1 MYCTKVA
8 LHWVKLSLPNKP
20 VQDEYQY
27 KLSLNVELTNAKLIT
42 ADKGNI

>member
-1 MYCTKVA
+1 MYGTKVA
-8 LHWVKLSLPNKP
+8 LQNKP